1 MEIADLILVNKSD
14 GDLEN
19 ASRFTA
25 FEYMSA
31 LKYVQPKH
39 EDWKVSVIQCSC
51 ITKKNLEKIWQ
62 TMSKFWYLR
71 KDNGLLLQKRIDQK
85 NKQMW
90 KFINHELEKRF
101 KENSN
106 VLNAIKELE
115 DKVKNEDL
123 IPYLAAQKL
132 IDIFLSENKDK

>member
-1 MEIADLILVNKSD
+1 
-14 GDLEN
+14 
-19 ASRFTA
+19 
-25 FEYMSA
+25 
-31 LKYVQPKH
+31 
-39 EDWKVSVIQCSC
+39 
-51 ITKKNLEKIWQ
+51 
-62 TMSKFWYLR
+62 MSKFWYLR